1 MLPYMTATNDFFFP
15 VVIDTSTVLSQ
26 TVNQG
31 QQAHTA
37 SNTPINITLDY
48 PAASTKEI
56 IF

>member
-1 MLPYMTATNDFFFP
+1 MTATNDFFSCGDWYQHSA
-15 VVIDTSTVLSQ
+15 VSQ

-56 IF
+56 TF

>member
-1 MLPYMTATNDFFFP
+1 MLPYMIATNVFFSCGDWYQHSA
-15 VVIDTSTVLSQ
+15 VSE

-37 SNTPINITLDY
+37 SNTPISITLDY

>member
-1 MLPYMTATNDFFFP
+1 MTATNDFFSCGDWYQHSA
-15 VVIDTSTVLSQ
+15 VSQ

-37 SNTPINITLDY
+37 SNTPIITTLDY
-48 PAASTKEI
+48 PAASTKDI